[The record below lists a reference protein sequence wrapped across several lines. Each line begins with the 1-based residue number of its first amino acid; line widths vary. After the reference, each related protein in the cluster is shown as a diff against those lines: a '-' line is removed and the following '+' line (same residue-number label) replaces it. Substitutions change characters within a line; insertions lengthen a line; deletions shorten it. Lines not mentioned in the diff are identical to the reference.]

1 MIHASCIDHA
11 RGRLVLTAH
20 LFDQRVGKLVTDW
33 EAASRGLS
41 ETQILWVDV
50 TAPTADDARQ
60 IRDAFALQE
69 EDPRHHDPHR
79 TRPEL
84 SQRETYLRVTAIA
97 APRMKGDSLTT
108 PVVLE
113 SFVGANW
120 LVTVHSDELEVI
132 DNFRDVADGA
142 GELGVLDAAS
152 FLATLLEWVVVSY
165 ARAFDDIEQTL
176 ERFDTQVLANPDR
189 QVEKEVAL
197 LVDARRR
204 VGVLR
209 RGLEP
214 HRELFAELSHAEF
227 DLVSTETSASRF
239 SQLAERVDKGLTA
252 ARDVKESVV
261 NSFDMLILRTE
272 HRTNEI
278 VKVLTLT
285 SILLLPGS
293 LIAGLM
299 GMNVNL
305 TLGEFQSSALF
316 WGVIVAVV
324 IIAGTTLVLA
334 RVRHWV

>member
-1 MIHASCIDHA
+1 M
-11 RGRLVLTAH
+11 LTAY
-20 LFDQRVGKLVTDW
+20 LFDQRAGNPITEW
-33 EAASRGLS
+33 ETAARDLS
-41 ETQILWVDV
+41 ETQILWVDAA
-50 TAPTADDARQ
+50 APTPDDEDR

-69 EDPRHHDPHR
+69 EDPRHHDPQHA
-79 TRPEL
+79 RPEL
-84 SQRETYLRVTAIA
+84 SQREAYLRVTAIA
-97 APRMKGDSLTT
+97 APRMKRDSVSPPT
-108 PVVLE
+108 VLE
-113 SFVGANW
+113 SFVGVNW
-120 LVTVHSDELEVI
+120 LVTVHAEELEVI
-132 DNFRDVADGA
+132 EDFRDIAEGA

-152 FLATLLEWVVVSY
+152 FLATLLEWIVVSY
-165 ARAFDDIEQTL
+165 TRAFDDIEKTL

-189 QVEKEVAL
+189 KVEKEVAL
-197 LVDARRR
+197 LVEARQR
-204 VGVLR
+204 VGALR

-227 DLVSTETSASRF
+227 DLVSTETSAHRF
-239 SQLAERVDKGLTA
+239 SQLADRVDKGLTA

-305 TLGEFQSSALF
+305 SLGEFQSSVLF
-316 WGVIVAVV
+316 WGVIVAIV
-324 IIAGTTLVLA
+324 ITAGTTLALA
-334 RVRHWV
+334 RVRHWI